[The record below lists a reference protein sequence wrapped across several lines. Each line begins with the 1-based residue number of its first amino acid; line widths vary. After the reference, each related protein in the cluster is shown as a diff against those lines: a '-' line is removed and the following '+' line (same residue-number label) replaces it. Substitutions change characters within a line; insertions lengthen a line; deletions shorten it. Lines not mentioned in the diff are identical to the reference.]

1 LLIAHMIMGAIRCGS
16 GFPIATPTCQ
26 SCVQSSD
33 SYPDKTQVGLP
44 VVISLPSQDLNFVRK
59 EVKVFMED
67 SQNF

>member
-44 VVISLPSQDLNFVRK
+44 DCHQFAITRFEFCK
-59 EVKVFMED
+59 ERG
-67 SQNF
+67 